1 MRCKA
6 IKKLVALIAMCL
18 GVIIFSG
25 CARTNIL
32 IRRIE
37 PPKYPIKGGKVL
49 AVINFKA
56 PASDPSAGEKVAG
69 AFVSKLAP
77 SRYYELMER
86 SRMDSIMAERRL
98 AQTDMVDPGKAIE
111 LGKILNAQYIISGEV
126 NAYDVQDER
135 MTEQEE
141 RTRIA
146 GYYVDRR
153 GLRTARYETYFVDV
167 PVMVRSATV
176 SASFRMVNV
185 ETSEI
190 IVAESRTASYKKRA
204 KGSGE
209 IGSLPPRDE
218 ILNRLTDEVTGYFA
232 ALIAPHPVEEEK
244 VLEKG
249 KTAECKRGVKLAQ
262 SGLWDEAVSSWER
275 GLDLR
280 PDDPAPYNNLGVAA
294 EVQGDYDKAIDYYT
308 KALKVKPNDRL
319 YMDNLHD
326 AQRLKRIYSR
336 EYKE

>member
-69 AFVSKLAP
+69 SFVSKLAP

>member
-1 MRCKA
+1 MRYHTVKQFITLLA
-6 IKKLVALIAMCL
+6 IYFVI
-18 GVIIFSG
+18 IIFSG

-37 PPKYPIKGGKVL
+37 PPKYPIKGGKIL

-56 PASDPSAGEKVAG
+56 PANDPSAGEKVAG

-98 AQTDMVDPGKAIE
+98 AQTDLVDPNKAIE
-111 LGKILNAQYIISGEV
+111 LGKILNAQYIVSGEV
-126 NAYDVQDER
+126 NAYDVEDVK
-135 MTEQEE
+135 MMEQEE

-146 GYYVDRR
+146 GYYSDRQGR
-153 GLRTARYETYFVDV
+153 RMARYETYFVDV
-167 PVMVRSATV
+167 PVMVRGATV

-190 IVAESRTASYKKRA
+190 IVAESRTASFKRRA

-218 ILNRLTDEVTGYFA
+218 ILNRLSDEVTGYFA
-232 ALIAPHPVEEEK
+232 AMIAPHPVQEEK

-249 KTAECKRGVKLAQ
+249 KTADCKRGVRLAQ

-308 KALKVKPNDRL
+308 KALKIKPNDRL

-326 AQRLKRIYSR
+326 AQRLKKIYSR